1 MKNGFQMRKLALLM
15 AISFAPIA
23 VNAQIVTGE
32 DGSVL
37 NQRQGEKTQE
47 DRDLKEVTVS
57 ATRSE
62 RKTDNVPNVVT
73 VTTAEEIQ
81 ELGARNVGDVF
92 KDSPDVTV
100 PQQTGRFSIALGGQ
114 GRGGQESINIR
125 GLQGNNV
132 LLLVDGIRV
141 PNQFSFQAFQ
151 VGRGN
156 FLDVDGFRK
165 IEVVRGPSSTQ
176 YGSDGLAGVV
186 NFQTFNPTDFIK
198 RGEDKGGFAKT
209 GYSSV
214 DNSSNTT
221 FAYAGKSDDVQ
232 GMVLGNFQAGH
243 QYENQGSN
251 YSTGITRT
259 APNPA
264 DYGNYYVLT
273 KGFVNI
279 DSANKFGITYESQ
292 NVNQNSSNLSDL
304 GNGGGWSSNNVVTST
319 TQDKTTRNRV
329 SGTYDFKNEAAN
341 YIQKASVMAYYQA
354 ANVTQDG
361 YQQKSTSTVANWRG
375 RNNVYT
381 QDTKGLNALLESNT
395 TALVNQRLTYGL
407 DWSSAAISAQMNTSG
422 YGSSAYPV
430 PSCSPFCPPGTP
442 VGVIYP
448 NLSPIPASTYD
459 LSGAFLQSE
468 MEFGSVSVIP
478 GVRYD
483 GYSLKSNSG
492 AYPTNTSSAVSPRIG
507 AVWNLVQEFRPFANW
522 GTGFTAPTP
531 DQALASYNPFGAGA
545 AGQYYTFIPNP
556 NLKPQSGNGVE
567 AGIRGR
573 VGQWRYQVSGY
584 ANNYSNFIEQV
595 TTQSGNSAGTTPTIY
610 QYQNLSNAYIRGWD
624 VRTDWAFAERWQ
636 ANAAMAYSNG
646 QQVQNGVS
654 APLNTIQP
662 LRAILGLRY
671 DATEWGA
678 FANMIWNQGK
688 SASTVNFNSASGG
701 TANQFLTPASTVLN
715 LTGYWKPAKQ
725 WTINANLNNVFNAT
739 YWNWSSV
746 QGSVTTLS
754 AARTAS
760 APAYNASAA
769 QQSATAA
776 PRNAQISVRYDF

>member
-1 MKNGFQMRKLALLM
+1 MKNGFQMRTLVLWM
-15 AISFAPIA
+15 AASFAPLTVHA
-23 VNAQIVTGE
+23 EVNLGVGKYSPE
-32 DGSVL
+32 
-37 NQRQGEKTQE
+37 E
-47 DRDLKEVTVS
+47 RDLKETTVS

-62 RKTDNVPNVVT
+62 RKTDQVPNVLT

-81 ELGARNVGDVF
+81 ELGARNIGDVF
-92 KDSPDVTV
+92 KNSPDVTV
-100 PQQTGRFSIALGGQ
+100 PQQSGRFSIALGGQ

-156 FLDVDGFRK
+156 FLDVDGLRK
-165 IEVVRGPSSTQ
+165 VEVLRGPSSTQ

-186 NFQTFNPTDFIK
+186 NFQTFNPTDFIQK
-198 RGEDKGGFAKT
+198 GGSKGGFAKT

-221 FAYAGKSDDVQ
+221 FAYAGKNDDVQ
-232 GMVLGNFQAGH
+232 GMVLGNVQSGH
-243 QYENQGSN
+243 QLENQGSN
-251 YSTGITRT
+251 YASGLTRT

-273 KGFVNI
+273 KGLVSI
-279 DSANKFGITYESQ
+279 DSSSTLGLTFESQ
-292 NVNQNSSNLSDL
+292 NVNQNVSNLSDL
-304 GNGGGWSSNNVVTST
+304 GNGGGWSSNTVVTST
-319 TQDKTTRNRV
+319 TQDKTTRNRI
-329 SGTYDFKNEAAN
+329 SGAYEYQNASAE

-361 YQQKSTSTVANWRG
+361 YQQRSNAPRPTIPNWRG
-375 RNNVYT
+375 RHNVYT
-381 QDTKGLNALLESNT
+381 QDTTGFNALFESNLT
-395 TALVNQRLTYGL
+395 SLIDQRITSGL
-407 DWSSAAISAQMNTSG
+407 DWSSAAISGQMNTSG
-422 YGSSAYPV
+422 YGSASYPLAY
-430 PSCSPFCPPGTP
+430 SPFAPPGTP
-442 VGVIYP
+442 SGVIYP
-448 NLSPIPASTYD
+448 SLTPIPASTYN

-468 MEFGSVSVIP
+468 MELGQVRVIP
-478 GVRYD
+478 GIRYD
-483 GYSLKSNSG
+483 GYSIKSDSG
-492 AYPTNTSSAVSPRIG
+492 AYSANSASAVSPRIG
-507 AVWNLVQEFRPFANW
+507 AVWNLTDAFRPFANW
-522 GTGFTAPTP
+522 GTGFSAPTP

-545 AGQYYTFIPNP
+545 AGQAYQFIANP
-556 NLKPQSGNGVE
+556 NLKPQTGKGVE
-567 AGIRGR
+567 LGARGQ
-573 VGQWRYQVSGY
+573 VNQWRYQVSGY
-584 ANNYSNFIEQV
+584 ANHYSNFIEQV
-595 TTQSGNSAGTTPTIY
+595 TTQQGSLDQTVPTIY

-624 VRTDWAFAERWQ
+624 IRSDWMFAERWQ

-646 QQVQNGVS
+646 QAVQNGVS

-671 DATEWGA
+671 DAVNWGA
-678 FANMIWNQGK
+678 FANLIWNQGK
-688 SASTVNFNSASGG
+688 SAATVNYNPSNGG

-715 LTGYWKPAKQ
+715 VTGYWKPAKR
-725 WTINANLNNVFNAT
+725 WTINANLNNVLNST

-746 QGSVTTLS
+746 QGSVTTADTFAGS
-754 AARTAS
+754 RQT
-760 APAYNASAA
+760 YNAAAA